1 MVFIHK
7 ILLCNQ
13 ATGGTGGWG
22 GRGAG
27 GVVYRTLIC
36 REGLIEK
43 AWVQN
48 FVLRHCG

>member
-13 ATGGTGGWG
+13 ATGGTGG
-22 GRGAG
+22 G